1 MTITVTWPNIYK
13 LTALVLVVLSLVIA
27 VGGAT
32 VQLQMRAI
40 DSRLDERLRIYQSD
54 QDNIRRRIERIE
66 QKLGN

>member
-13 LTALVLVVLSLVIA
+13 LTALVLVVLSLVLT

-32 VQLQMRAI
+32 VQWQMKAI
-40 DSRLDERLRIYQSD
+40 DSRLEERLKIYQSD

>member
-1 MTITVTWPNIYK
+1 
-13 LTALVLVVLSLVIA
+13 VLSLVIA